1 MNGKIAN
8 DSLHAG
14 TTLFQRARRDEAT
27 QRGTSMLELAFL
39 IPVILL
45 LAIGAVDFG
54 RAYYLGIEV
63 AGAARAGA
71 QYGAQNQGT
80 SADTTGMVAAA
91 KASAADVTTW
101 TSGFPTASWGCMC
114 SDGTSQS
121 ASCTSSPSCGSG
133 LQVVNYV
140 TVNTKASYV
149 PLIPWPGVP
158 NPVTLS
164 NSVTYQSG
172 Q

>member
-1 MNGKIAN
+1 MSRKIAN
-8 DSLHAG
+8 ESRCVG
-14 TTLFQRARRDEAT
+14 TTLFHRARRTGTT
-27 QRGTSMLELAFL
+27 QRGANMLEFAF
-39 IPVILL
+39 IVPVILL

-80 SADTTGMVAAA
+80 GADTTGMIAAA

-114 SDGTSQS
+114 SDGTSQN
-121 ASCTSSPSCGSG
+121 ASCTSTPSCGSG

-158 NPVTLS
+158 NPITMS